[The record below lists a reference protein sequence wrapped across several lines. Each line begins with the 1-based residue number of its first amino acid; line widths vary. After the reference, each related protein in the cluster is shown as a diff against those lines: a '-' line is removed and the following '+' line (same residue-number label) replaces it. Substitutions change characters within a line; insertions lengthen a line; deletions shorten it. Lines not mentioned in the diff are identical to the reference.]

1 MIKQAWD
8 YKSTVVKNLS
18 NVGGGSNSDIKYYK
32 VTMPTDNSVRNI
44 FLIIIG
50 VSSAFINCNQ
60 SGKHWIGPASLVVEL
75 DDANDYDI
83 LAIGFINK
91 KLIYIYNEEITT
103 FEGTLQER
111 VDTFT
116 SLPDTPKFN
125 INDYLEPITEEEFY
139 NIKPE

>member
-1 MIKQAWD
+1 MIVNQ
-8 YKSTVVKNLS
+8 S
-18 NVGGGSNSDIKYYK
+18 NGGGGDSSDIEYYK
-32 VTMPTDNSVRNI
+32 VTMPTDKSVRNI
-44 FLIIIG
+44 FQIVIG

-60 SGKHWIGPASLVVEL
+60 SCKHWIGPASLVVQL

-116 SLPDTPKFN
+116 SLTDAPKIN